1 MTGPE
6 THQRCGGHASLG
18 GDVRTVLLGALDR
31 LAPVLDGT
39 TTFGATTF
47 GATTDG
53 PGTPSSCAS
62 CPICA
67 VLAALRGERPELFVR
82 LAEQATG
89 LIAVLRAALEEDA
102 PPAPAPAPSAPS
114 RRVQRIPV
122 ERVAAS

>member
-1 MTGPE
+1 MTG
-6 THQRCGGHASLG
+6 CDGHASLG

-31 LAPVLDGT
+31 LAPLLDAT
-39 TTFGATTF
+39 TTDGAEPGGATTG
-47 GATTDG
+47 GATTEG
-53 PGTPSSCAS
+53 SGTRSSCTS

-67 VLAALRGERPELFVR
+67 VLAALRGERSELLVR